1 MIIKVGR
8 VVDTRDDSA
17 GGKLTIAPL
26 DSNGDE
32 SGSTI
37 QAVASSPNIGD
48 GHGFLSVPGPGSL
61 VIYVEAPPIRY
72 NKIRVPVQ
80 YFWLGAIALPM
91 LQTMGRSS
99 LSHDKNDA
107 DESNNTQKD
116 PLARTPSD
124 SKHIYD
130 SGIPE
135 GQLMYSDNDLPQKD
149 IWKHK
154 KGHKIIMSHKITDK
168 GTHDTGIL
176 VQSSSGKHIHI
187 NDGHPDA
194 GANDRIK
201 ICDEKVSNEG
211 GPNMFEIISGG
222 DKADTAW
229 LKTERDQTHI
239 SHKGNQ
245 LHEIAKGSGS
255 QRRENKGSGDIV
267 DKAYKGQHI
276 TEAENGIRRTTS
288 KGDIIEVCRDGDI
301 TYAAEDGN
309 VTVEAS
315 DKVTVEAS
323 DEIVLK
329 CGQST
334 ITLSPLLVKIT
345 SPTIDLN
352 GLIATG
358 GDATTAG
365 GIGLGTHIHGEQQ
378 PLLSVTSPP
387 QDPSTA
393 ESRVEDPDTGNTF
406 FDGTSRSFVAR
417 RAPTASEASTGDGT
431 PSASRIIKL
440 FVISI
445 GQSNNGTTTEGDLSD
460 PTGGPLTAEDV
471 PDPTIF
477 ELSQGLTDFRF
488 VGHYV
493 APKGERHVFTH
504 PAQDDRGGIC
514 MRLPAAKEIRKVYK
528 SLIPEVTVFCGA
540 EGSTSLSA
548 GRDEWEPTG
557 RLTQQ
562 TIAYCNKFMLENPDY
577 TPVIWCSLGAE
588 DALRGMPPAD
598 FEAALS
604 GLASTLRTSIHN
616 AENAFWVQGD
626 MPQSLV
632 DQINSDRGDTNGTD
646 ILAKQQSSDTF
657 IPNSGTA
664 TMNDLQTIF
673 DNVHL
678 NRDSLRTFGRR
689 VATATIPWLASVAL
703 AQD

>member
-61 VIYVEAPPIRY
+61 VIYVEAPPIRF

-116 PLARTPSD
+116 HLARTPSD

-135 GQLMYSDNDLPQKD
+135 GQLMYADNDLPQKD
-149 IWKHK
+149 MWKHK

-194 GANDRIK
+194 GAHDRIK

-239 SHKGNQ
+239 SHKGSQ

-255 QRRENKGSGDIV
+255 QRRDNKGSGDIV

-276 TEAENGIRRTTS
+276 VEAEKGIRRTTS
-288 KGDIIEVCRDGDI
+288 EGGVIEIAKDGSI
-301 TYAAEDGN
+301 QYSAEDGD
-309 VTVEAS
+309 VVVEAS
-315 DKVTVEAS
+315 N
-323 DEIVLK
+323 EIVLK

-334 ITLSPLLVKIT
+334 ITLSPLLVEIT
-345 SPTIDLN
+345 SPLINLN
-352 GLIATG
+352 GLTVTTG
-358 GDATTAG
+358 GDAITAG

-378 PLLSVTSPP
+378 PTLSVTTGPLP
-387 QDPSTA
+387 GA
-393 ESRVEDPDTGNTF
+393 GESRVEDPDTGNTF
-406 FDGTSRSFVAR
+406 FDGTTTPFVAR
-417 RAPTASEASTGDGT
+417 RAPTANEVSTGAT
-431 PSASRIIKL
+431 TSTARTIKL

-445 GQSNNGTTTEGDLSD
+445 GQSNNGTTTEPLIDD

-477 ELSQGLTDFRF
+477 ELSQGLTDARF
-488 VGHYV
+488 DGHYV
-493 APKGERHVFTH
+493 APEGQRHVFTH

-514 MRLPAAKEIRKVYK
+514 MRLPAAKEIRRVYE
-528 SLIPEVTVFCGA
+528 SLVPEVTVFCGA
-540 EGSTSLSA
+540 EGGTSLSA
-548 GRDEWEPTG
+548 GKDEWEPTG
-557 RLTQQ
+557 RLTQRA
-562 TIAYCNKFMLENPDY
+562 ISFCNKFMLENPEY

-598 FEAALS
+598 FEAALIE
-604 GLASTLRTSIHN
+604 LANTLRSSIHN

-626 MPQSLV
+626 MPQVLV
-632 DQINSDRGDTNGTD
+632 DQINADRGDTNGTD
-646 ILAKQQSSDTF
+646 ILAKQQSADTF
-657 IPNSGTA
+657 ISNSGTA
-664 TMNDLQTIF
+664 TMNDLSTVY
-673 DNVHL
+673 DNTHID
-678 NRDSLRTFGRR
+678 RPSLRTFGRR
-689 VATATIPWLASVAL
+689 VATAMVPWLASVAT

>member
-1 MIIKVGR
+1 MIIKLGR
-8 VVDTRDDSA
+8 VVDTSDDTA

-37 QAVASSPNIGD
+37 QAAASSPNIGD

-61 VIYVEAPPIRY
+61 VLYVEAPPIRI
-72 NKIRVPVQ
+72 NKVRVPVQ
-80 YFWLGAIALPM
+80 YIWLGAVALPM

-135 GQLMYSDNDLPQKD
+135 GQLVYSDNDLPQKD
-149 IWKHK
+149 MWKHK

-187 NDGHPDA
+187 NDGHPEA
-194 GANDRIK
+194 GAHDRIK

-245 LHEIAKGSGS
+245 LHEIAKGSGN

-276 TEAENGIRRTTS
+276 IEAENGIRRTAS
-288 KGDIIEVCRDGDI
+288 KGGIIEVSRDGDI
-301 TYAAEDGN
+301 SYIAEDGTV
-309 VTVEAS
+309 VTEAS
-315 DKVTVEAS
+315 N
-323 DEIVLK
+323 EIVLT
-329 CGQST
+329 CGGST
-334 ITLSPLLVKIT
+334 VTLTPTVVSINSPSIL
-345 SPTIDLN
+345 LN
-352 GLIATG
+352 GIDFSTHVHPETEVITG
-358 GDATTAG
+358 
-365 GIGLGTHIHGEQQ
+365 
-378 PLLSVTSPP
+378 PP
-387 QDPSTA
+387 QGGSA
-393 ESRVEDPDTGNTF
+393 LSREGDPDTGNTF
-406 FDGTSRSFVAR
+406 FDGTTSPFVAR
-417 RAPTASEASTGDGT
+417 RAPTANEVSTGAT
-431 PSASRIIKL
+431 TSTARTIKL

-445 GQSNNGTTTEGDLSD
+445 GQSNNGTTTEPLIDD
-460 PTGGPLTAEDV
+460 PTGGPLTAEDA

-477 ELSQGLTDFRF
+477 ELSQGLTDSRF
-488 VGHYV
+488 DGHTV
-493 APKGERHVFTH
+493 APEGERHVFTH

-514 MRLPAAKEIRKVYK
+514 MRLPAAKEIRRVYK
-528 SLIPEVTVFCGA
+528 SLVPEVTVFCGA
-540 EGSTSLSA
+540 EGGTSLSA
-548 GRDEWEPTG
+548 GRDQWEPTG
-557 RLTQQ
+557 RLTQRA
-562 TIAYCNKFMLENPDY
+562 ISFCNKFMLENPEY

-598 FEAALS
+598 YEAALIE
-604 GLASTLRTSIHN
+604 LANTLRSSIHN

-626 MPQSLV
+626 MPQVLV
-632 DQINSDRGDTNGTD
+632 DQINADRGDTNGTD
-646 ILAKQQSSDTF
+646 ILAKQQSADTF
-657 IPNSGTA
+657 ISNSGTA
-664 TMNDLQTIF
+664 TMNDLSVVY
-673 DNVHL
+673 DNTHID
-678 NRDSLRTFGRR
+678 RPSLRTFGRR
-689 VATATIPWLASVAL
+689 VATAMVPWLASVAI